1 MSSDIHQPIDSADIS
16 IIKDV
21 LRHAGF
27 RYEEPMCELDRGAA
41 RHALD
46 LYQQGLHTSDDLIL
60 AVSLWGDEAAVK
72 RQKADRQGR

>member
-1 MSSDIHQPIDSADIS
+1 MSSYLPQPIDSADIS
-16 IIKDV
+16 IIRAV
-21 LRHAGF
+21 LRHTGF

-72 RQKADRQGR
+72 RQKADREGM